1 MPATKISDLLPLPD
15 SITDPHP
22 YQVFGLEDGEQ
33 DTAKISK
40 AIRGVVANLKSVKKE
55 TDPKL
60 WAKAAKLVQTSRVT
74 LANAESKAQLDA
86 RFGIIAEESETPP
99 CEDPLAGVL
108 PTADPLASLLPASD
122 PTANAAAPSPDPLA
136 AILPAADPS
145 AAPATG
151 PQSNVETPHSQ
162 PTISV
167 PAGSSTGAIPGNSMP
182 AGVFGTPAHTPGPS
196 ESVSAGN
203 PVVIAAEDHKRAGG
217 SRAKRRR
224 KPMLGVLMFGTFAV
238 GMLALIGTLIY
249 FLVFGPGTVAI
260 TNSGGQLTIST
271 EPEQEI
277 EGPLVSPPRDVNQQR
292 PKPQPLDPVMGNLS
306 GDMAAPSTGPS
317 ELATQLENSGQTAS
331 PPMTED
337 GDAREDSSMSTDRS
351 PAMETSD
358 DMEMSEPPPVPT
370 EEDVAAD
377 PNMDSEPPMETD
389 PAMDSEEPEPPLTD
403 EMIAQVDEKL
413 IEVSLLI
420 KSADWAQM
428 KPAAEAL
435 TEMRMTDE
443 QSGHA
448 EALYEL
454 ADLASYYRGGIAK
467 AVKDLEIGNDF
478 AITDDFRVIV
488 VEKGDDLLVVR
499 YSERNRSWS
508 FDEFPFSL
516 AHKLASFAVPESPT
530 REAAKAVYQAV
541 APKTSPEYRAE
552 SVRILEGIRGEVE
565 GADPKRLA
573 ETVQALFNDGA

>member
-1 MPATKISDLLPLPD
+1 MSATKISDLLPFPD

-40 AIRGVVANLKSVKKE
+40 AIQGVVAKLKSVKND

-60 WAKAAKLVQTSRVT
+60 WAKAAKLVQKSRVT
-74 LANAESKAQLDA
+74 LANSESKAQLDA
-86 RFGIIAEESETPP
+86 RFGIIVVDAEASPS
-99 CEDPLAGVL
+99 EDPLAGVL
-108 PTADPLASLLPASD
+108 PTADPLANLLPTSD
-122 PTANAAAPSPDPLA
+122 PTANASAPSSDPLA

-145 AAPATG
+145 AAPAAG
-151 PQSNVETPHSQ
+151 PHPIVDTPQPLPTNVASGGTSQ
-162 PTISV
+162 
-167 PAGSSTGAIPGNSMP
+167 GAMPGNAMP
-182 AGVFGTPAHTPGPS
+182 AGVFGTPADTPSPS
-196 ESVSAGN
+196 KSVAAGG
-203 PVVIAAEDHKRAGG
+203 PVVIAAEDHKRAGA
-217 SRAKRRR
+217 SRAKRRK

-271 EPEQEI
+271 ELEQEVD
-277 EGPLVSPPRDVNQQR
+277 GPVVSPPRDVDKQR
-292 PKPQPLDPVMGNLS
+292 PRPQPLDPVMGNLG
-306 GDMAAPSTGPS
+306 GDVAAPSTGPS
-317 ELATQLENSGQTAS
+317 ELATQLENNGLNSS
-331 PPMTED
+331 FPMGED
-337 GDAREDSSMSTDRS
+337 GGAGEDSSMNSGRS
-351 PAMETSD
+351 PAMDTTN
-358 DMEMSEPPPVPT
+358 DMEMSETPPAPT
-370 EEDVAAD
+370 EVDMAAE

-389 PAMDSEEPEPPLTD
+389 PAMDSETPEPPLTD

-435 TEMRMTDE
+435 TETRMTDE
-443 QSGHA
+443 QKGHA

-499 YSERNRSWS
+499 YNERNRSWT

-530 REAAKAVYQAV
+530 REAAKAVYQAI
-541 APKTSPEYRAE
+541 APKSSPEYRAE
-552 SVRILEGIRGEVE
+552 SLRMLQGIRGEVE
-565 GADPKRLA
+565 GADPQKLA
-573 ETVQALFNDGA
+573 ETIQALFND